1 MRFDPA
7 ALTAEA
13 QARHQGHGS
22 LDPAITE
29 PLELIC
35 DGLESTAELTPI
47 GRDTT
52 HRYLDRLLDGHLA
65 LDSIRHADPT
75 VPNGR
80 VSGPVF
86 VVGAPRTGTTAMHRL
101 LAADDRHRVPRG
113 WELLYPTRPAEDS
126 ADDRRERAAAELD
139 FPQSMNPALRSI
151 HTYSADMPK
160 ECLSAMSFALRSEE
174 FVSRYHLPDYQRWLE
189 RCDMT
194 PAYRMHRLVL
204 QVLQTGSPTERW
216 VLKSPVH
223 LQAIPEL
230 VATYPDASFV
240 VTHREPA
247 DVLASVSSLIATLR
261 SAFSETVDPAAIG
274 RDHLRLYSRS
284 LDRLVDHV
292 DEGRLPVDRTVHV
305 HHHELVDDP
314 LAALTRVYRK
324 LDLPFDDG
332 VRRGAEA
339 ATSERREDG
348 VGAHRYTLE
357 EFGLD
362 ADRLVAPFA
371 RYRERFLEP
380 R

>member
-1 MRFDPA
+1 MD
-7 ALTAEA
+7 L
-13 QARHQGHGS
+13 
-22 LDPAITE
+22 
-29 PLELIC
+29 
-35 DGLESTAELTPI
+35 
-47 GRDTT
+47 
-52 HRYLDRLLDGHLA
+52 
-65 LDSIRHADPT
+65 
-75 VPNGR
+75 
-80 VSGPVF
+80 
-86 VVGAPRTGTTAMHRL
+86 
-101 LAADDRHRVPRG
+101 
-113 WELLYPTRPAEDS
+113 
-126 ADDRRERAAAELD
+126 
-139 FPQSMNPALRSI
+139 
-151 HTYSADMPK
+151 
-160 ECLSAMSFALRSEE
+160 
-174 FVSRYHLPDYQRWLE
+174 
-189 RCDMT
+189 
-194 PAYRMHRLVL
+194 
-204 QVLQTGSPTERW
+204 
-216 VLKSPVH
+216 
-223 LQAIPEL
+223 
-230 VATYPDASFV
+230 SFV